1 MKHKNLKLKKACF
14 VLGASFVLY
23 TYIKCEHVYKPN
35 YTITEDEEYFAKYS
49 KGKVY
54 IGSIDYI
61 ESLKDKVNKD
71 DILVIDTRNTCNDP
85 NMQIISSYEINNKDT
100 RNEILEILL
109 IYEDL
114 YPSKWDRTI
123 ESMRLEW
130 FIHNLSHSFNYKKDH
145 SDDVDLDNDD
155 QEKYDNVKIL
165 NKLLHL

>member
-14 VLGASFVLY
+14 ILGSSFILY
-23 TYIKCEHVYKPN
+23 TYLNTDHVYKPN

-54 IGSIDYI
+54 IGRIDYI
-61 ESLKDKVNKD
+61 ESLKGKVNTD
-71 DILVIDTRNTCNDP
+71 DILVIDTRNTKNDP
-85 NMQIISSYEINNKDT
+85 NMQIISSYEISNKDT

-109 IYEDL
+109 KYEEL
-114 YPSKWDRTI
+114 NPSPWDRTI

-130 FIHNLSHSFNYKKDH
+130 FVHNLSHSFNYKKDH

-155 QEKYDNVKIL
+155 QEKYENVKVL